1 LKARTFGFALSLIS
15 LAGCSGHR
23 KPVPN
28 PTVTGPV
35 TGGRGQAFDTFP
47 VADLGYTEEEYF
59 YSGTASTY
67 TSVGT
72 WERDGFWQAKPL
84 GAANYKVR
92 MLVRRPSDATRFN
105 GTVIVGWLNVTEQ
118 VESAS
123 DFHQM
128 QEEIVREGYAWVG
141 LGVQAAG
148 ILSPEGLKAWDPGR
162 YGSLEHP
169 GDNYAYDIFSQGG
182 QAIHH
187 PQGIDPLHGLRI
199 RRMLAV
205 GKSEAASMLVGY
217 INAVQPLTGI
227 YDGYL
232 VHSRAGGNNGYP
244 ENLRS
249 VVPQNAL
256 IRIDVD
262 VPVLELQM
270 EGDLVALRSH
280 VTRQEESKHFRLWE
294 VAGAANAESPRWV
307 IEVPPALTHRPPFD
321 ETSNCRDPINAAPGH
336 AVVKAALHAL
346 MLWTR
351 DGTEPPTSPFI
362 ELDDPVEPDPIARD
376 RYGNAKGGIR
386 LPEVEVPTAMVSGRE
401 NTPADDA
408 RGKLNFCALFGT
420 TSPFDR
426 ATLAQ
431 LYPNHEAFVK
441 AFDASVDAIQKA
453 SFWLKPEADE
463 ARKAAE
469 NSHIGR

>member
-1 LKARTFGFALSLIS
+1 LVQGLNARTIAFVLSLIS
-15 LAGCSGHR
+15 LTGCSGHR
-23 KPVPN
+23 TPVPN
-28 PTVTGPV
+28 PTVAGPV
-35 TGGRGQAFDTFP
+35 TGGRL
-47 VADLGYTEEEYF
+47 ADPGYAEEEYA
-59 YSGTASTY
+59 YGGTASLY

-72 WERDGFWQAKPL
+72 WERDGFWQAKPS
-84 GAANYKVR
+84 GSANYKVR
-92 MLVRRPSDATRFN
+92 MLVRRPRDAARFN
-105 GTVIVGWLNVTEQ
+105 GTAIVEWLTATGR

-123 DFHQM
+123 DFQQM
-128 QEEIVREGYAWVG
+128 QEEIFREGYAWVG
-141 LGVQAAG
+141 LGVQAG
-148 ILSPEGLKAWDPGR
+148 GV
-162 YGSLEHP
+162 
-169 GDNYAYDIFSQGG
+169 DNYAYDIFSQGG
-182 QAIHH
+182 QAIRH
-187 PQGIDPLHGLRI
+187 PQGIDPLHGLHI
-199 RRMLAV
+199 RRILAV
-205 GKSEAASMLVGY
+205 GKSEAASMLVAY

-227 YDGYL
+227 YDGFL
-232 VHSRAGGNNGYP
+232 VHGRAGGNNGYP

-249 VVPQNAL
+249 VAPQNAL
-256 IRIDVD
+256 IRTDVD

-294 VAGAANAESPRWV
+294 VAGAANAEAPRWV
-307 IEVPPALTHRPPFD
+307 IEVPPALAHRPPFD
-321 ETSNCRDPINAAPGH
+321 ETASCRDPINAAPGH

-346 MLWTR
+346 MLWAR

-386 LPEVEVPTAMVSGRE
+386 LPEVEIPTAMVGGRE
-401 NTPADDA
+401 NTPAEDA
-408 RGKLNFCALFGT
+408 RGKQNFCALSGT

-426 ATLAQ
+426 AMLQQ

-453 SFWLKPEADE
+453 GFWLKPEADE

-469 NSHIGR
+469 DSHIGR

>member
-1 LKARTFGFALSLIS
+1 LTARTFAFALSLIS
-15 LAGCSGHR
+15 LTGCSGHR
-23 KPVPN
+23 TPVPN
-28 PTVTGPV
+28 PTLTGPV
-35 TGGRGQAFDTFP
+35 TGGRL
-47 VADLGYTEEEYF
+47 ADPGYAEEEYS
-59 YSGTASTY
+59 YSGTASAY

-72 WERDGFWQAKPL
+72 WERDGFWQAKPS

-92 MLVRRPSDATRFN
+92 MLVRRPNDAVRFN
-105 GTVIVGWLNVTEQ
+105 GTVIVEWLGG
-118 VESAS
+118 S
-123 DFHQM
+123 DFRQM
-128 QEEIVREGYAWVG
+128 QEEIFRDGYAWVG
-141 LGVQAAG
+141 LGVQA
-148 ILSPEGLKAWDPGR
+148 
-162 YGSLEHP
+162 
-169 GDNYAYDIFSQGG
+169 GDNYAYDMFSQGG
-182 QAIHH
+182 QAIRH
-187 PQGIDPLHGLRI
+187 PQGIDPLHGLRV

-217 INAVQPLTGI
+217 INAVHPLTGV
-227 YDGYL
+227 YDGYM
-232 VHSRAGGNNGYP
+232 VQGRAGGNNGYP

-249 VVPQNAL
+249 VAPQNAL
-256 IRIDVD
+256 IRNDVD

-307 IEVPPALTHRPPFD
+307 IEVPPALAHRPPFD

-346 MLWTR
+346 MLWVR
-351 DGTEPPTSPFI
+351 NGTEPPTSSFI

-386 LPEVEVPTAMVSGRE
+386 LPELEVPTATVTGRE
-401 NTPADDA
+401 NTPTD
-408 RGKLNFCALFGT
+408 RLNFCALSGT

-426 ATLAQ
+426 AMLEH
-431 LYPNHEAFVK
+431 LYPSHEAFVK

-453 SFWLKPEADE
+453 GFWLKPEADE

-469 NSHIGR
+469 DSHIGR